1 MTKTKSIVVTVIALL
16 VLSMF
21 SSIALAGTGKT
32 RKMLEGTGIETGIP
46 NVVESQPVVED
57 KSRSYN
63 IGSVNS
69 CLDAKLKR
77 GDKASFVFDDNEYS
91 IRQGLV
97 GDRYTQ
103 LSLQGLSARFYSG
116 DAKRYDI
123 DADGND
129 DVQVAVYDLLNGNAY
144 LSVCG
149 LEDRHESQDESV
161 GVSNVAE
168 QGSQDEVLKLADNTE
183 EKATYSLF
191 DRIVN
196 WFN

>member
-21 SSIALAGTGKT
+21 SGSVLAG
-32 RKMLEGTGIETGIP
+32 RKQSGNGNGSGVIQDGIVIT
-46 NVVESQPVVED
+46 NDVATVTVEQIVKD
-57 KSRSYN
+57 KSRSFS
-63 IGSVNS
+63 IGEINS

-77 GDKASFVFDDNEYS
+77 GDRASFVFEDNEYS

-103 LSLQGLSARFYSG
+103 LSLQGLAARFYSG

-149 LEDRHESQDESV
+149 LEDKQ
-161 GVSNVAE
+161 
-168 QGSQDEVLKLADNTE
+168 SQDEVLKLADNSE

>member
-32 RKMLEGTGIETGIP
+32 RRMLEDSSTESGIP
-46 NVVESQPVVED
+46 SVVDALPVVED
-57 KSRSYN
+57 KSRSYS
-63 IGSVNS
+63 IGEINS

-77 GDKASFVFDDNEYS
+77 GDRASFVFEDNEYS

-103 LSLQGLSARFYSG
+103 LSLQGLSDRFYSG
-116 DAKRYDI
+116 DAKKYDF

-149 LEDRHESQDESV
+149 LEDKQSQDESV
-161 GVSNVAE
+161 EVSDVAE
-168 QGSQDEVLKLADNTE
+168 QESQDEVLDLADNSE

-191 DRIVN
+191 GRIVN

>member
-1 MTKTKSIVVTVIALL
+1 MLKIFLIALL

-21 SSIALAGTGKT
+21 SGSVLAGRKQPSNGNGSGVIQDDIVITNDAPAVTVEQPTG
-32 RKMLEGTGIETGIP
+32 
-46 NVVESQPVVED
+46 D

-63 IGSVNS
+63 IGEINS

-116 DAKRYDI
+116 DAKRYDF
-123 DADGND
+123 DADGQD

-149 LEDRHESQDESV
+149 LEDRQPQDETV
-161 GVSNVAE
+161 EVSNVAE
-168 QGSQDEVLKLADNTE
+168 QESQDEVLKLADNSE